1 MNPKNKSTDTVS
13 LPISGKNPYNS
24 SFIPFKNLEEAHGL
38 IPYGMTNDYMFRA
51 VLQSN
56 TKVLQ
61 GLVCSLLHLSKQ
73 EITSIEITNPVIL
86 GKSIE
91 DKEFRLDINVLLN
104 NNTVINLEMQVANE
118 MNWPNRSIL
127 YLCRSF
133 DNPKHGQDYQET
145 MSAIHIGFL
154 DFTLFKKYPEFYAT
168 YKLINVKNHQVYSD
182 NFILSVVDLSKINLA
197 TEEDRAYGIDHWAS
211 LFKAKTWEE
220 LKMIAEK
227 DKDIEE
233 AARSLFQFCTDEQV
247 RKLCRDREEYYQ
259 DLRNYERE
267 VERMKKVIA
276 EKEAELEAAL
286 LENKAALL
294 EKDTALSEK
303 ESAILE
309 KDSII
314 EKLLEEIRA
323 LKTGG

>member
-1 MNPKNKSTDTVS
+1 MHSKNKSTDAAS
-13 LPISGKNPYNS
+13 LNLSGQKPCND
-24 SFIPFKNLEEAHGL
+24 SFISFKNLEEAHGI

-56 TKVLQ
+56 DKVLQ
-61 GLVCSLLHLSKQ
+61 GLICSLLHLSKR

-86 GKSIE
+86 GKSVE

-133 DNPKHGQDYQET
+133 DNPKHGQDYRET

-154 DFTLFKKYPEFYAT
+154 DFTLFKEYPEFYST
-168 YKLINVKNHQVYSD
+168 YKLINVKNHHIYSN
-182 NFILSVVDLSKINLA
+182 NFILNVVNLSRIDLA
-197 TEEDRAYGIDHWAS
+197 TKEDRAYGIDHWAA

-267 VERMKKVIA
+267 IERMKKVIA
-276 EKEAELEAAL
+276 EKEVEMDI
-286 LENKAALL
+286 ALL
-294 EKDTALSEK
+294 EKDTA
-303 ESAILE
+303 ILE
-309 KDSII
+309 KDRVI

-323 LKTGG
+323 LKG

>member
-1 MNPKNKSTDTVS
+1 MHSKNKSTDTVS
-13 LPISGKNPYNS
+13 LNLSGQKPCND
-24 SFIPFKNLEEAHGL
+24 SFISFKNLEEAHGI

-56 TKVLQ
+56 EKVLQ
-61 GLVCSLLHLSKQ
+61 GLICSLLHLSKR
-73 EITSIEITNPVIL
+73 EITSIEIINPVIL
-86 GKSIE
+86 GKSVE
-91 DKEFRLDINVLLN
+91 NKEFRLDINVLLN

-133 DNPKHGQDYQET
+133 DNPKHGQDYRET
-145 MSAIHIGFL
+145 ISAIHIGFL
-154 DFTLFKKYPEFYAT
+154 DFTLFKECPEFYAT
-168 YKLINVKNHQVYSD
+168 YKLINVKNHHIYSD
-182 NFILSVVDLSKINLA
+182 NFILNVVNLSRIDLA
-197 TEEDRAYGIDHWAS
+197 TKEDRAYGIDHWAA

-267 VERMKKVIA
+267 IERMKKVIA
-276 EKEAELEAAL
+276 EKEAEMDI
-286 LENKAALL
+286 ALL
-294 EKDTALSEK
+294 EKDTAILEK
-303 ESAILE
+303 DAAILE
-309 KDSII
+309 KDRMI
-314 EKLLEEIRA
+314 EKLLEENRA
-323 LKTGG
+323 LKG